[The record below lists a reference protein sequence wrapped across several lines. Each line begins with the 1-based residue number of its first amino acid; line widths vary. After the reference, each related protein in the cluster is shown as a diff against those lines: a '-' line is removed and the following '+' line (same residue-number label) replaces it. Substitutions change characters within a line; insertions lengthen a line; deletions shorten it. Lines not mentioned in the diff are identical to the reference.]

1 MYTLKQA
8 RMYKGK
14 TQREMAENLGVCRD
28 TYRAI
33 EADPEKAT
41 IHQAKKIS
49 KYLGLPLNDIF
60 FGFGST

>member
-14 TQREMAENLGVCRD
+14 TQQQMAECLGVCRD
-28 TYRAI
+28 TYRTI
-33 EADPEKAT
+33 ESEPEKAT
-41 IHQAKKIS
+41 IYQAKKIS
-49 KYLGLPLNDIF
+49 EYLELPFNDIF